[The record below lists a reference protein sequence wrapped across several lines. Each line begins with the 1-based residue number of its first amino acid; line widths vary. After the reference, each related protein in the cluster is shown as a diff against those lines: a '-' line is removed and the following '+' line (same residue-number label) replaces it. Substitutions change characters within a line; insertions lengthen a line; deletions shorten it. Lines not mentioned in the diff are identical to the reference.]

1 MPCHLSRLRKRTA
14 IQTLGLILISGA
26 CLVGESAEFTK
37 PKWHDELVSAIK
49 ANNVASVERVYSTN
63 SLTPETALNV
73 NASTSLM
80 VASSLGSLDVV
91 KWLLSRGANVKAR
104 TILEDP
110 EKSPGVAD
118 CTALHLACARNH
130 VEVAK
135 VLIEHGADLNQQ
147 DGSGNSSFILA
158 CAKGHLETIQLLIK
172 HGANVEMP
180 NGNGWTPLLV
190 AVDQDQVAAAKFF
203 ISQGAN
209 INAEYP
215 NGRNAL
221 MKAAE
226 LGNEQLVNLFIEKG
240 ADVNHTNSSGAN
252 ALIDAAVAG
261 HDKVVKLL
269 IQGGAKLDRRDGE
282 GWTAL
287 IKAAAHGHCETVKVL
302 CAAGANPAATNK
314 FGRTGFDYARGIT
327 GTNVLTKTSNL
338 QPLIDSGSIAPED
351 LYYAMLRVAGEGD
364 FDCVT
369 KVLADYNKRLPQKPT
384 DN

>member
-1 MPCHLSRLRKRTA
+1 MPCRQHQLPRRTGS
-14 IQTLGLILISGA
+14 QTFGLILVLCA
-26 CLVGESAEFTK
+26 CLCGAAAEFSK
-37 PKWHDELVSAIK
+37 PKWYDELVTAIK
-49 ANNVASVERVYSTN
+49 ANNVASFERVYATN
-63 SLTPETALNV
+63 SLTPDTALNV

-91 KWLLSRGANVKAR
+91 KWLLSRGVNVKAR

-135 VLIEHGADLNQQ
+135 VLIEHGADLSQQ
-147 DGSGNSSFILA
+147 DGNGNSPFILA
-158 CAKGHLETIQLLIK
+158 CAKGHLEMIRLLIE
-172 HGANVEMP
+172 HGANVEMT
-180 NGNGWTPLLV
+180 NGHSWTPLLV
-190 AVDQDQVAAAKFF
+190 AVDQDQVAVAKFF

-209 INAEYP
+209 INAKYP

-226 LGNEQLVNLFIEKG
+226 LGNEELVNLFIEKG

-269 IQGGAKLDRRDGE
+269 IQGGAKLDRRDEE

-287 IKAAAHGHCETVKVL
+287 MKAAAHGHCETVKAL
-302 CAAGANPAATNK
+302 CAAGANPATTNK
-314 FGRTGFDYARGIT
+314 LGRTGFDYAKGIT

-338 QPLIDSGSIAPED
+338 QPLIDSGSIARED
-351 LYYAMLRVAGEGD
+351 LYYVILRVAGEGD

-369 KVLADYNKRLPQKPT
+369 KVLADYNKRFIPKPA
-384 DN
+384 NN